1 MGRIV
6 EHRSKRRVVGHHE
19 SGQHERVVL
28 DGRCEDPR
36 IRCKHLDV
44 NSSRRDLLVALPNPN
59 DEGRW
64 SLVGEGI
71 ERIRVEAKRDGVPDS
86 GNGANLL
93 EFANPWF
100 RHRSS
105 QTVEL
110 DRHLGIVNDLTR
122 GRTDREPLNDR
133 LAIVRA
139 GIGENVGIQN
149 IDLDVRH
156 WCSFFSKC
164 SP

>member
-1 MGRIV
+1 MVWHHECGQ
-6 EHRSKRRVVGHHE
+6 HQRVVIA
-19 SGQHERVVL
+19 
-28 DGRCEDPR
+28 GRRPDPG
-36 IRCKHLDV
+36 IRCKNLDV
-44 NSSRRDLLVALPNPN
+44 NSLRRDLLVALSHSN

-71 ERIRVEAKRDGVPDS
+71 KRIRVEAKRDGVPDS

-122 GRTDREPLNDR
+122 GRTNREPLNDR

-156 WCSFFSKC
+156 WCAFFSKC